1 LNKTNELSQQQIK
14 DLEASVEHFNCE
26 IKHIK
31 ENYEEQLF
39 DLRKQMES
47 IDAQLRAEKSFSDV
61 RAINRVTIWIKIN
74 KFFFY
79 IKRDN

>member
-1 LNKTNELSQQQIK
+1 MLEEKHQLEYKLNKTNELSQQQIK

-61 RAINRVTIWIKIN
+61 RAINRVTI
-74 KFFFY
+74 
-79 IKRDN
+79 